1 LERTVIS
8 RKIGQLTSDIEK
20 LKSTL
25 AAIENTD
32 IQKYPEN
39 YSMLT
44 TDAALRS
51 ELIACRMRHLIY
63 QSTDIKKA
71 TYLTSAGVVQGI
83 RIKENKGVLEITLP
97 CLLPKRK
104 KRQSTE
110 FLIDPLYFTLSQ
122 YSDSHPLKRFK
133 HCVVC
138 FSHIY
143 SEDFPKRNIRD
154 YDNLEL
160 KQLLDVIA
168 TFIMEDDTGLLVDAY
183 NTTEIGTADCTRIS
197 VMEKDRF
204 SEWLKIREN
213 SLKTISDF

>member
-1 LERTVIS
+1 MERTVIS

-25 AAIENTD
+25 VAIENTD
-32 IQKYPEN
+32 IQKHPEN
-39 YSMLT
+39 YTMLT

-63 QSTDIKKA
+63 QTTDTKKA
-71 TYLTSAGVVQGI
+71 TYLASAGVVQGI
-83 RIKENKGVLEITLP
+83 IINDNKGILEITLP

-143 SEDFPKRNIRD
+143 SEDFPKQNIRD

-168 TFIMEDDTGLLVDAY
+168 TFIMVDDTGLLVDAY
-183 NTTEIGTADCTRIS
+183 NTTEIGINDCTRIF

-204 SEWLKIREN
+204 RGWLKEREK

>member
-1 LERTVIS
+1 MERTVIS
-8 RKIGQLTSDIEK
+8 KKIGQLTSDIEK
-20 LKSTL
+20 LKNTL

-32 IQKYPEN
+32 IEKHPDN
-39 YSMLT
+39 YNMLT

-63 QSTDIKKA
+63 QTTDVKKA

-83 RIKENKGVLEITLP
+83 KIDDENGVLEITLP

-122 YSDSHPLKRFK
+122 YSDSHTLKKFK

-143 SEDFPKRNIRD
+143 SADFPKQNIRD

-168 TFIMEDDTGLLVDAY
+168 TFIMEDDTGILVDAY
-183 NTTEIGTADCTRIS
+183 NTTEVGECDCTRIF
-197 VMEKDRF
+197 VMDKNMF
-204 SEWLKIREN
+204 SEWLKEREK

>member
-1 LERTVIS
+1 MERTVIS
-8 RKIGQLTSDIEK
+8 KKIGQLASDIDK
-20 LKSTL
+20 LKNTL
-25 AAIENTD
+25 AAIECAD
-32 IQKYPEN
+32 IENYPEN
-39 YSMLT
+39 YNMLT

-51 ELIACRMRHLIY
+51 ELIACRMRHLLY
-63 QSTDIKKA
+63 QTTDVKKDI
-71 TYLTSAGVVQGI
+71 YLTSAGVVQGI
-83 RIKENKGVLEITLP
+83 RINDENGVLEITLP

-122 YSDSHPLKRFK
+122 YSDSHPLKKFK

-143 SEDFPKRNIRD
+143 SSDFPKQNIRD

-168 TFIMEDDTGLLVDAY
+168 TFIMEDDTGILVDAY
-183 NTTEIGTADCTRIS
+183 NTTEIGNYDCTRIF
-197 VMEKDRF
+197 VMDKSMF
-204 SEWLKIREN
+204 SEWLKEREN
-213 SLKTISDF
+213 KGLKKIG